1 MAETTKER
9 LNKQFAQLESER
21 QSFEP
26 HWRELSDYINPRGS
40 RFLTSEVN
48 RNDRRNTRIIDSTGT
63 MAARTL
69 ASGMMSGITS
79 PARPWFRLATPDP
92 EMMDYGPVKLWLEAV
107 QNRMNDMFNKSNLY
121 QSLPQLYGSLGTY
134 STGAMAVLEDD
145 EDIIRTMPFP
155 IGSYYLANSPR
166 GSVDTCF
173 RKFSMTVRQLVQE
186 FGLNNV
192 SESVKSMWESGTYEK
207 WIDVMHSVYP
217 NIDRDTLKLD
227 SKNKPFK
234 SVYYEVGGDND
245 KLLRESGFTSPAR
258 PWFRLATPDPEMMDY
273 GPVKLWLEAVQNRM
287 NDMFNKSNLYQSLPQ
302 LYGSLGT
309 YSTGAM
315 AVLEDDE
322 DIIRTMPFPIGSYYL
337 ANSPR
342 GSVDTCFRKF
352 SMTVRQLVQEFGLN
366 NVSESVKSMWESGT
380 YEKWIDVMH
389 SVYPNIDRD
398 TLKLDSKNKPFKSVY
413 YEVGGDNDKLLRES
427 GFDEFPIMAPR
438 WEVNGEDVYGSS
450 CPGMLALGPVK
461 ALQLLQKRK
470 SQLIDKATNPPMV
483 APTSL
488 KNQRASLLPGD
499 ITYID
504 QITGQDGFRPA
515 YLVNPSTADLVAD
528 IQDTRQII
536 NSAYFVDLFMM
547 LQNINTRSM
556 PVEAV
561 IEMKEEK
568 LLMLGPVLERLND
581 ECLNPLI
588 DRAFS
593 MMVRKNMLPPPPD
606 AMEGMPLKVEYISV
620 MAQAQ
625 KSIGLSS
632 LASTVNFIGQ
642 LAQAKPEALDKLNV
656 DQAIDAFAD
665 MSGVSPTVIVPQEQV
680 EQARQ
685 QRAQQQQQQQMM
697 AMGMAAAQGAK
708 TLSEAKTS
716 DPSVLSAM
724 ANAVSGQGGQSQ

>member
-207 WIDVMHSVYP
+207 WIEVMHSVYP
-217 NIDRDTLKLD
+217 NIDRDT
-227 SKNKPFK
+227 S
-234 SVYYEVGGDND
+234 
-245 KLLRESGFTSPAR
+245 
-258 PWFRLATPDPEMMDY
+258 
-273 GPVKLWLEAVQNRM
+273 
-287 NDMFNKSNLYQSLPQ
+287 
-302 LYGSLGT
+302 
-309 YSTGAM
+309 
-315 AVLEDDE
+315 
-322 DIIRTMPFPIGSYYL
+322 
-337 ANSPR
+337 
-342 GSVDTCFRKF
+342 
-352 SMTVRQLVQEFGLN
+352 
-366 NVSESVKSMWESGT
+366 
-380 YEKWIDVMH
+380 
-389 SVYPNIDRD
+389 
-398 TLKLDSKNKPFKSVY
+398 KLDSKNKPFKSVY

-483 APTSL
+483 APTSSRISAPPFFL
-488 KNQRASLLPGD
+488 ATSRISIRLLVRMASGLLIWLTPVQ
-499 ITYID
+499 
-504 QITGQDGFRPA
+504 QIWWQTFRT
-515 YLVNPSTADLVAD
+515 LVKSLTA
-528 IQDTRQII
+528 
-536 NSAYFVDLFMM
+536 
-547 LQNINTRSM
+547 
-556 PVEAV
+556 P
-561 IEMKEEK
+561 
-568 LLMLGPVLERLND
+568 
-581 ECLNPLI
+581 
-588 DRAFS
+588 
-593 MMVRKNMLPPPPD
+593 
-606 AMEGMPLKVEYISV
+606 
-620 MAQAQ
+620 
-625 KSIGLSS
+625 
-632 LASTVNFIGQ
+632 
-642 LAQAKPEALDKLNV
+642 
-656 DQAIDAFAD
+656 
-665 MSGVSPTVIVPQEQV
+665 
-680 EQARQ
+680 
-685 QRAQQQQQQQMM
+685 
-697 AMGMAAAQGAK
+697 
-708 TLSEAKTS
+708 TLSICS
-716 DPSVLSAM
+716 
-724 ANAVSGQGGQSQ
+724 